1 MKSSSKEDLATR
13 RIEVFERLYGTIAL
27 HLAYH
32 AAFPLTLTS
41 DLLYCLRE
49 NFVPNCPWYVV
60 ADVLLSSLCQPVGY
74 DLYEIEAKTRDCLLR
89 DLCDEFGEKRLKE
102 LADFMSQ
109 YINSRLNN
117 SLQSNDNNR
126 ALVLGHRPD
135 WTALAYLK
143 DDESDQ
149 RELINI
155 IKQELLKLATSPD
168 GKDRIRWGVL
178 VESYADLLSKKGFK
192 NWLSDLAEK
201 IFNGEPILD
210 DGKPILDDEEK
221 SIEKLMG
228 ISLELFEYEFALI
241 NPDGEPEEKLKAF
254 EFETVTV
261 DNRGETI
268 NTEQNQAFYY
278 VEYLGGKA
286 GEPAELKLEMV
297 AIPGGIFE
305 MGSPE
310 DEPQRRDNESP
321 QHTVTV
327 PPFFM
332 SKYLVTQAQ
341 WRKIAALPQINR
353 ELKPEPSEFKG
364 DDLPVE
370 KVNWYDAV
378 EFCDRLSKFTGR
390 TYSLP
395 TEAEWEYACRA
406 GTTTPQRGS
415 SVAPGGNPHDR
426 ADSPFHFGE
435 TITSDL
441 ANYDASSTYANE
453 AKGEYREKTTPV
465 GQFPPNAFGLYD
477 MHGNVWEWCLDDYH
491 DNYEGAPTDGSAWFD
506 EENDN
511 LSQKQGKAVLRGGS
525 WGVNP
530 HFCRSAF
537 RYDYIND
544 SRDDNYSLIGFRVVC
559 AVGRGLK

>member
-1 MKSSSKEDLATR
+1 MPNSSPAVTKSNQRKKEDDLTTR
-13 RIEVFERLYGTIAL
+13 RIRVFEKRYGEKAL
-27 HLAYH
+27 ELAIH
-32 AAFPLTLTS
+32 AAFPLTISS

-49 NFVPNCPWYVV
+49 TFVPDCPWYAVGDIV
-60 ADVLLSSLCQPVGY
+60 ASGLCTTIGY
-74 DLYEIEAKTRDCLLR
+74 DLYEMEDETRNSLLEKLR
-89 DLCDEFGEKRLKE
+89 SDERFGNSRFQQLSNFMAQYILNRFKEENNSYRKEWIPLSYLMASSQDENTISAVDDIKEQLKKLLKE
-102 LADFMSQ
+102 LPEEDEKRIQWKELEEKYLDA
-109 YINSRLNN
+109 
-117 SLQSNDNNR
+117 LQEEGLTPL
-126 ALVLGHRPD
+126 LVKP
-135 WTALAYLK
+135 
-143 DDESDQ
+143 
-149 RELINI
+149 
-155 IKQELLKLATSPD
+155 SPD
-168 GKDRIRWGVL
+168 DNS
-178 VESYADLLSKKGFK
+178 ESELTDSELT
-192 NWLSDLAEK
+192 E
-201 IFNGEPILD
+201 
-210 DGKPILDDEEK
+210 EEK
-221 SIEKLMG
+221 QIAASTGVKLK
-228 ISLELFEYEFALI
+228 SFEYEVAVI
-241 NPDGEPEEKLKAF
+241 SPSF

-268 NTEQNQAFYY
+268 NTEQHRAIYY
-278 VEYLGGKA
+278 VECLGENP
-286 GEPAELKLEMV
+286 GEAAELKLEMV
-297 AIPGGIFE
+297 AIPGGTFE

-310 DEPQRRDNESP
+310 DEPQRRDDESP
-321 QHTVTV
+321 QHNVTV

-341 WRKIAALPQINR
+341 WRFVAQLDKINR

-395 TEAEWEYACRA
+395 SEAQWEYACRA

-415 SVAPGGNPHDR
+415 NVAPGGNPHNR

-435 TITSDL
+435 TISGDL
-441 ANYDASSTYANE
+441 ANYNASETYANE
-453 AKGEYREKTTPV
+453 PKGEYRGKTTPV

-511 LSQKQGKAVLRGGS
+511 LSQKQGEPVLRGGS
-525 WGVNP
+525 WPFNP
-530 HFCRSAF
+530 LLCRSAS
-537 RYDYIND
+537 RYYDVTRAYVSN
-544 SRDDNYSLIGFRVVC
+544 LIGFRVVC